1 MSINSSNSS
10 KQNKLII
17 LKNNQGQALRIL
29 QSQSE
34 QVHLVQ
40 NNSTKRVE
48 LLDSHYDY
56 KETHSLLQKIEL
68 KKEGM
73 VSLNSLGSLTI
84 HHNLNSYNEHTLL
97 DPQSVN
103 EDNEIGLPKTI
114 KWSSISHGTILSI
127 LLLFYLFIPQKKSS
141 QDGIKPDALVN
152 IQIEKATPSIQAQAP
167 KPPPPSLPSPISN
180 SKDLL
185 SQAKSKKNKVITV
198 APRINK
204 THSLRVTRSGTSKG
218 NKFNFAKN
226 SPQSHGSRAN
236 SFQRLGTIGAISNA
250 LKGVRSGSGSGL
262 RVSDKSG
269 VGGMGR
275 GAGIGKGNG
284 TMGHGSDNGGGYAQ
298 ALYGKGLIAAQVGG
312 GGGGFGSGWGDG
324 TPGAGSYGTKGKG
337 GGHEGYGTSRLGS
350 GARSFSFPVS
360 DEAMVEGGLDRE
372 AVDLVVMKNLGQ
384 ITYCYELGLQKKP
397 TLRGRVIVDFI
408 INGQGRVTSQS
419 IVSSSL
425 KSSSVESCMLS
436 KIKNWKFPRPVGG
449 VNVDVNYPFA
459 LQRVSGSGQQ
469 IADKGS
475 LD

>member
-1 MSINSSNSS
+1 M
-10 KQNKLII
+10 II
-17 LKNNQGQALRIL
+17 LKNSQGQALRLL

-40 NNSTKRVE
+40 NKSTKRVE
-48 LLDSHYDY
+48 LLDAHCDY
-56 KETHSLLQKIEL
+56 KDTHSLLQKIEL
-68 KKEGM
+68 KKEGV
-73 VSLNSLGSLTI
+73 VSLNSMGSLTI
-84 HHNLNSYNEHTLL
+84 HHNLSHCNEHTLL
-97 DPQSVN
+97 DPQKLN
-103 EDNEIGLPKTI
+103 EDHEIGLPKTI

-127 LLLFYLFIPQKKSS
+127 LLLFYLFFPQRNSTHEALKS
-141 QDGIKPDALVN
+141 DTLVN
-152 IQIEKATPSIQAQAP
+152 IQIEKAPSSLQDQTST
-167 KPPPPSLPSPISN
+167 PPPPSQPNKASDSKNFPSQIKSN
-180 SKDLL
+180 
-185 SQAKSKKNKVITV
+185 KNKVITV

-204 THSLRVTRSGTSKG
+204 SHSLLVTRSGTSKR

-226 SPQSHGSRAN
+226 SPQSYGGRAN

-262 RVSDKSG
+262 RISGKSG

-275 GAGIGKGNG
+275 GAGTGKGNG

-324 TPGAGSYGTKGKG
+324 TPGTGSYGTKGKG

-350 GARSFSFPVS
+350 SARSFSYPVS

-408 INGQGRVTSQS
+408 INGQGRVISQS
-419 IVSSSL
+419 VVSSSL

-436 KIKNWKFPRPVGG
+436 KIRNWKFPRPVGG